1 MFRRIRH
8 HGLVGLLVGLLGW
21 IPLWAAETGEAD
33 RVPRLIRDLGSS
45 QYGQRE
51 EAMKQLD
58 TLGTPALAALREATQ
73 TDDLEVRR
81 RCQALV
87 ERIEKRVQS
96 AQLLEPRRVH
106 LVFKDT
112 PIAAAVADFSRKTG
126 YHLQL
131 QRNST
136 LPPNRTVTLDTGEV
150 SFWEALEQ
158 FCDKAGVAEQN
169 RVSPL
174 RSRPA
179 PTDANRT
186 FREQE
191 LRILLREEAM
201 LGINNPNWAP
211 SALNLT
217 LVPGKA
223 PALPTAYSGA
233 IRIQAL
239 SPELCVVPTA
249 KSPDHVQVVLEVA
262 PEPKL
267 DWKKVV
273 DIRIEHAVDD
283 NGQTLGQLTHATK
296 PLAEH
301 DLDMRAQMM
310 LSGRSS
316 NQELFSRSIRQ
327 IPVALKAGP
336 NYPRSIRELKG
347 TISALV
353 LTPPEALVTI
363 DDVLKATGTTARAK
377 DGSDVKVVEARRDG
391 RSQLHLQLELPG
403 WFGRWTNEQQVVNR
417 RVRMG
422 RMLVNPVDTG
432 HTVGAMTWSVQDARG
447 ARLSLARM
455 ETRFSQRDSELF
467 QENFLT
473 FYAPGSQ
480 EGPFKCVLTGQR
492 LVILDVPFT
501 LKDIP
506 VP

>member
-8 HGLVGLLVGLLGW
+8 HGLVGLLAGLLGW
-21 IPLWAAETGEAD
+21 VPLWAAGTEEAGQIA
-33 RVPRLIRDLGSS
+33 RLIRNLGSS

-51 EAMKQLD
+51 DAMKQLD
-58 TLGTPALAALREATQ
+58 ALGPTALAALRGAAQ
-73 TDDLEVRR
+73 NDDLEVRR

-87 ERIEKRVQS
+87 ERIEKRVQA
-96 AQLLEPRRVH
+96 AQLLEPRCVR

-112 PIAAAVADFSRKTG
+112 PVATAVADFARKTG

-136 LPPNRTVTLDTGEV
+136 LPPSRTVTLDTGEV

-158 FCDKAGVAEQN
+158 FCAKAGVAEQN
-169 RVSPL
+169 HVSPL
-174 RSRPA
+174 RARP
-179 PTDANRT
+179 TSSDADRVL
-186 FREQE
+186 REQE
-191 LRILLREEAM
+191 LRVLLREEAM
-201 LGINNPNWAP
+201 LGINNPNWSS

-223 PALPTAYSGA
+223 PALPTSYSGA
-233 IRIQAL
+233 VRIQAL
-239 SPELCVVPTA
+239 SPELCVFSTA
-249 KSPDHVQVVLEVA
+249 KAPDRVQVVLEVA

-273 DIRIEHAVDD
+273 DIHIERAVDD
-283 NGQTLGQLTHATK
+283 HGQPLEQLTQTAK

-316 NQELFSRSIRQ
+316 NQELFSRSLRQ

-336 NYPRSIRELKG
+336 DYPKGLRELKG

-353 LTPPEALVTI
+353 LTPPEPLLTI
-363 DDVLKATGTTARAK
+363 DDVLKARGQTVRAK
-377 DGSDVKVVEARRDG
+377 DGSDIKVAEARRDG
-391 RSQLHLQLELPG
+391 QLHLQLELPG
-403 WFGRWTNEQQVVNR
+403 WFGRWGNEQQVVNR

-422 RMLVNPVDTG
+422 RMLVNTVDTG
-432 HTVGAMTWSVQDARG
+432 HTVGAMSWSAHDARG
-447 ARLSLARM
+447 ARLSLSRM
-455 ETRFSQRDSELF
+455 ETRFSQRDSELV

-473 FYAPGSQ
+473 FYTPRSQ
-480 EGPFKCVLTGQR
+480 EGPFKLVLTGQR

-506 VP
+506 LP

>member
-8 HGLVGLLVGLLGW
+8 HGLVGLLAALLGL
-21 IPLWAAETGEAD
+21 IPLWAAEMEEAG
-33 RVPRLIRDLGSS
+33 RIPRLIRDLGSS
-45 QYGQRE
+45 RYGQRE

-58 TLGTPALAALREATQ
+58 ALGPTALAALREATQ
-73 TDDLEVRR
+73 HDDLEVRR

-87 ERIEKRVQS
+87 ERIEKRMQA

-112 PIAAAVADFSRKTG
+112 PIATAVADISRKTG
-126 YHLQL
+126 YHLQV

-158 FCDKAGVAEQN
+158 FCAKAGVAEQN
-169 RVSPL
+169 RVAPL
-174 RSRPA
+174 HSRPT
-179 PTDANRT
+179 PSDADRVI
-186 FREQE
+186 REQE
-191 LRILLREEAM
+191 LRILLREEAL
-201 LGINNPNWAP
+201 LGINNPNWVP

-223 PALPTAYSGA
+223 PALPTSYSGA
-233 IRIQAL
+233 VRIQAL
-239 SPELCVVPTA
+239 TPELCVFPTA
-249 KSPDHVQVVLEVA
+249 KSPDRVQVVLEVA

-273 DIRIEHAVDD
+273 DIHIERAVDD
-283 NGQTLGQLTHATK
+283 HGQTLERLTQAAK

-316 NQELFSRSIRQ
+316 NQELFSRSLRQ

-336 NYPRSIRELKG
+336 NYPKSLRELKG

-353 LTPPEALVTI
+353 LTPPEPLLTI
-363 DDVLKATGTTARAK
+363 DDVLKARGQTVRAK
-377 DGSDVKVVEARRDG
+377 DGSDIKVVEARRD
-391 RSQLHLQLELPG
+391 SQLHLQVELPG
-403 WFGRWTNEQQVVNR
+403 WFGRWGNEQVVNH

-422 RMLVNPVDTG
+422 RMLVNTVDTG
-432 HTVGAMTWSVQDARG
+432 HAVGAMSWAAHDAHG
-447 ARLSLARM
+447 ARLSLNRM
-455 ETRFSQRDSELF
+455 ETRFSQRDSELV

-473 FYAPGSQ
+473 FYAPRSQ
-480 EGPFKCVLTGQR
+480 EGPFKLVLTGQR
-492 LVILDVPFT
+492 LVILEVPFT